1 MMSTIIS
8 FLILIGV
15 LVFIH
20 EFGHFIVAKWLG
32 VKVEKFSLGFGPK
45 IVGFKG
51 RNDGTEY
58 LLSLLPLGGYVK
70 LKGENPGEELK
81 NDPSEFTSRKV
92 GDRVKIVVAG
102 SVMNIILAFL
112 LFPLVFMIGVQVP
125 QYLKDAPII
134 GWIEEAS
141 PAAKAGFKVGDLI
154 KGIDGATIKNWEEL
168 QTVILTHPEKDLRV
182 SFLRGGEVRE
192 SKLTPITTKDFGAGF
207 VGWECSFDPVIGS
220 LTPQYPAEKAGFK
233 PGDRILS
240 VANIPVFHWN
250 QVPQLIKNNKEKEIK
265 FEIQRSDKKL
275 FFLIKPEIQEIN
287 GEKRPFIGIMPII
300 KTVNEKYGFF
310 ESLKKG
316 AQRTCEMA
324 WSTLKMLK
332 DLITFNLSVKALGGP
347 IMIAQLSGQAAQSG
361 LSYFLSF
368 MAFLSLSLG
377 IINLFPIP
385 VLDGGLILF
394 LLFELIIG
402 KPIGVKKMEIA
413 QQVGLAILIL
423 LMVTVTYNDVM
434 RVLPG
439 NIKDFFPWK

>member
-1 MMSTIIS
+1 MTSTIIS
-8 FLILIGV
+8 FLIIIGV

-20 EFGHFIVAKWLG
+20 EFGHFIVAKWIG
-32 VKVEKFSLGFGPK
+32 VTVEKFSLGFGPK
-45 IVGFKG
+45 LVGFKW
-51 RNDGTEY
+51 RNEGTEY
-58 LLSLLPLGGYVK
+58 RISLLPLGGYVK

-81 NDPSEFTSRKV
+81 HDPSEFTSRKV
-92 GDRVKIVVAG
+92 SDRIKIVVAG
-102 SVMNIILAFL
+102 PVMNLMLAFL

-125 QYLKDAPII
+125 QFFKEAPTI
-134 GWIEEAS
+134 GWIEEGS
-141 PAAKAGFKVGDLI
+141 PASKAGFQIGDLI
-154 KGIDGATIKNWEEL
+154 KGIDGATIRNWEEL
-168 QTVILTHPEKDLRV
+168 QTTILTHPEKNLQVTYLRN
-182 SFLRGGEVRE
+182 GQMKE
-192 SKLTPITTKDFGAGF
+192 SALTPITTNDFGVGY
-207 VGWECSFDPVIGS
+207 VGWGNPFEPVIGG
-220 LTPQYPAEKAGFK
+220 LTPQYPAEKAGLK

-240 VANIPVFHWN
+240 VAKVSVFHWN
-250 QVPQLIKNNKEKEIK
+250 QVPQLIKNNKEKEVE
-265 FEIQRSDKKL
+265 FEIQRNGKKL
-275 FFLIKPEIQEIN
+275 FFLIKPEVQEIQ

-316 AQRTCEMA
+316 TQKAGEMA
-324 WSTLKMLK
+324 WATLKMLK

-347 IMIAQLSGQAAQSG
+347 IMIAKLSGQAAQSG
-361 LSYFLSF
+361 LAEFLSF

-385 VLDGGLILF
+385 VLDGGLIVF
-394 LLFELIIG
+394 LLLELIKG

-434 RVLPG
+434 RVIPG

>member
-20 EFGHFIVAKWLG
+20 EFGHFMVAKWIG

-45 IVGFKG
+45 IVGFKR

-58 LLSLLPLGGYVK
+58 LISLLPLGGYVK

-92 GDRVKIVVAG
+92 GDRFKIVVAG
-102 SVMNIILAFL
+102 PVMNIILAFL

-125 QYLKDAPII
+125 QYLKDAPTI
-134 GWIEEAS
+134 GWIEEGS
-141 PAAKAGFKVGDLI
+141 PAAKASFEVGDLI
-154 KGIDGATIKNWEEL
+154 KSIDGATIKNWEEL
-168 QTVILTHPEKDLRV
+168 QNTILTHPEKDLRV
-182 SFLRGGEVRE
+182 SFLRDGAMRE
-192 SKLTPITTKDFGAGF
+192 SVLTPMTNKDFGAGY
-207 VGWECSFDPVIGS
+207 VGWECSFDPIIGG
-220 LTPQYPAEKAGFK
+220 LTPQYPAEKAGLK
-233 PGDRILS
+233 LGDRILS
-240 VANIPVFHWN
+240 IAKTSIFHWN
-250 QVPQLIKNNKEKEIK
+250 QVPQLIKNNKEKEIE
-265 FEIQRSDKKL
+265 FEIQRNDKKL
-275 FFLIKPEIQEIN
+275 FFLIKPEIQEIS
-287 GEKRPFIGIMPII
+287 GEKRPFIGIMPVIETI
-300 KTVNEKYGFF
+300 NEQYGFL

-324 WSTLKMLK
+324 WTTLKMLK

-347 IMIAQLSGQAAQSG
+347 IMIAKLSGQAAQSG

-394 LLFELIIG
+394 LLFELIKG

-413 QQVGLAILIL
+413 QQVGLAILIF

-434 RVLPG
+434 RVLPN